1 MMFKKHFFNVAL
13 TVGLAAY
20 LTGCG
25 SYPLAPVAEAPGAAS
40 APITIDAAR
49 TGSIVLRFNSG
60 YQTAATSGDINHIS
74 ITVSGGALN
83 YPKNQIFTWP
93 MTKDAVF
100 DGLAAG
106 AYKVRI
112 DALDKFYAVI
122 GTAEQDA
129 VSVQTG
135 VTTPVALKL
144 KLSGGGS
151 TGQGSISLG
160 VTIEDGTAPTP
171 APSATPGPLPT
182 PTPAPTPVPTP
193 APSTAAS
200 FSDDFEG
207 GFGNWQASW
216 TKSSYSS
223 ATAATTNWSASTFAS
238 NGGTRGAT
246 PGGTTGK
253 VTETGTYAMALAS
266 SFNLSGASQ
275 PVLRFDLAKFTA
287 QYYFKTGKFEV
298 DASADGGTTWAQVYS
313 QSGSQLDWK
322 RVEVDLSAYKSATVK
337 VRFRYTYDYYLG
349 TDTMDAPSIDNVYL
363 GTK

>member
-1 MMFKKHFFNVAL
+1 MFKKYAIFATL

-40 APITIDAAR
+40 APITLDATR
-49 TGSIVLRFNSG
+49 TGAIVLRFNSG
-60 YQTAATSGDINHIS
+60 YQTAATVGDVNHLS
-74 ITVSGGALN
+74 ITITGGALN

-122 GTAEQDA
+122 GTAEQDG
-129 VSVQTG
+129 VSVATG
-135 VTTPVALKL
+135 QTTPVSLKL
-144 KLSGGGS
+144 KLNGTSS
-151 TGQGSISLG
+151 SGQGGISLG
-160 VTIEDGTAPTP
+160 VSIEDGATPTP
-171 APSATPGPLPT
+171 TPSPSATPGPLPT
-182 PTPAPTPVPTP
+182 PTPVPTPV
-193 APSTAAS
+193 PSTAAS
-200 FSDDFEG
+200 FSDDFEA

-216 TKSSYSS
+216 TKSSYGSE
-223 ATAATTNWSASTFAS
+223 TAASSNWSASTFAAH
-238 NGGTRGAT
+238 GGTHGAT
-246 PGGTTGK
+246 PGGSDGK
-253 VTETGTYAMALAS
+253 VTETGTYAMTLAS

-287 QYYFKTGKFEV
+287 QYYFKAGKFEV

-313 QSGSQLDWK
+313 QAGSQLDWN
-322 RVEVDLSAYKSATVK
+322 RVEVDLGAYKSATVK

-349 TDTMDAPSIDNVYL
+349 TDKMDAPSIDNVYL
-363 GTK
+363 GSK

>member
-1 MMFKKHFFNVAL
+1 MFKKSLYYVAL
-13 TVGLAAY
+13 TVSLAAY

-25 SYPLAPVAEAPGAAS
+25 SYPLAPVAEAPGAAT
-40 APITIDAAR
+40 APLTIDASR
-49 TGSIVLRFNSG
+49 SGSIVLRFGSG
-60 YQTAATSGDINHIS
+60 YQTAATTSDVYHIS

-100 DGLAAG
+100 DGLEVG
-106 AYKVRI
+106 TYKVRI

-122 GTAEQDA
+122 GTAEQS
-129 VSVQTG
+129 SVG
-135 VTTPVALKL
+135 VQSGQTTPVSLKL
-144 KLSGGGS
+144 KLGGGTS
-151 TGQGSISLG
+151 TTGGQGGLSLG
-160 VTIEDGTAPTP
+160 VTIEDGVAPTP

-182 PTPAPTPVPTP
+182 PTPTPVPTP
-193 APSTAAS
+193 APTSAAS

-216 TKSSYSS
+216 TKSSYNS
-223 ATAATTNWSASTFAS
+223 ATSASSNWNASTFAS

-246 PGGTTGK
+246 PGGSDGK

-266 SFNLSGASQ
+266 SFNLSGAAQ
-275 PVLRFDLAKFTA
+275 PVLRFDLTKFTA
-287 QYYFKTGKFEV
+287 QNYFKTGKFQV
-298 DASADGGTTWAQVYS
+298 DASSDGGTTWTQVYD
-313 QSGSQLDWK
+313 QTASQLDWK
-322 RVEVDLSAYKSATVK
+322 RIEVDLSAYKSSTVK

-349 TDTMDAPSIDNVYL
+349 TDKMDAPCLDNVFL

>member
-1 MMFKKHFFNVAL
+1 MFKKSFYNVAL
-13 TVGLAAY
+13 TAGLLAY

-40 APITIDAAR
+40 APITISAER
-49 TGSIVLRFNSG
+49 TGAIVLRFNGG
-60 YQTAATSGDINHIS
+60 YQTAATIGDVAHIS
-74 ITVSGGALN
+74 VTVSGGALN
-83 YPKNQIFTWP
+83 YPKNQIFVYP

-122 GTAEQDA
+122 GSAEQEG

-144 KLSGGGS
+144 KLNGGGS
-151 TGQGSISLG
+151 TGQGGISLG
-160 VTIEDGTAPTP
+160 VTIEDGGPAPTP
-171 APSATPGPLPT
+171 SPSPTATPGPLPT
-182 PTPAPTPVPTP
+182 PTPTPTP

-200 FSDDFEG
+200 LTDGFEN

-216 TKSSYSS
+216 TKSSYGT
-223 ATAATTNWSASTFAS
+223 ATQASTNWNASTFAS

-246 PGGTTGK
+246 PGGSDGK
-253 VTETGTYAMALAS
+253 VTETGTYAIALAN

-275 PVLRFDLAKFTA
+275 PVLRFDLGKFTA
-287 QYYFKTGKFEV
+287 QYYFKAGKFEV
-298 DASADGGTTWAQVYS
+298 DASSNGGTTWTQVYS

-322 RVEVDLSAYKSATVK
+322 RIEVDLSAYKSSTVK

-349 TDTMDAPSIDNVYL
+349 TDKMDAPSIDNVYL